1 MSEEGIAAG
10 APAPA
15 VRVDPITGLVDA
27 PPRKLDEPS
36 PRPWRLEGKCI
47 YTAHGDFIGEMEH
60 SDDARFVVDA
70 VNQHKHHGKAINEL
84 LAEYDRIEAERD
96 RLNEDIESWRSGYI
110 KARTE
115 RNAYLLERDR
125 LRDIVRKAL
134 PFIEGAIDGVST
146 ILGDAEMS
154 KAAGECGAPPKDVQ
168 EAFVA
173 DGRRVLREA
182 RAAIGEGG
190 RLSTEPFGRPA
201 NPGKRPFARVCDLP
215 AGEIFAA
222 LKQRKNIDATFT
234 TRLIVDCLLSPATDD
249 PGDVAQRNV
258 DDVKFFIRS
267 AVSLIRAHYDRH
279 ERSFHEVA
287 DRIAKRLDEIGMGD
301 LASFVRAQTGDE
313 PSWVPMDAAPTN
325 SAPTPAPPTLGSL
338 LAEARRLLERA
349 QNTTRDT
356 GVIAD
361 ISESLECLSGA
372 EDYAK
377 ATEGH
382 PASESTASPAP
393 SGEDSEK
400 PAPDRTP
407 PWPRCEREADEVEKR
422 AGFARFC
429 STCGTACRYAG
440 EEHLVICKHHQF
452 AIK

>member
-1 MSEEGIAAG
+1 MSDTPTHETPEHVIGELF
-10 APAPA
+10 A
-15 VRVDPITGLVDA
+15 VAKLKEDGYRAEITPSDIRSWAERFKEALFRDRDEIVDA
-27 PPRKLDEPS
+27 TLAKRGPLLNCEVYR
-36 PRPWRLEGKCI
+36 
-47 YTAHGDFIGEMEH
+47 T
-60 SDDARFVVDA
+60 DA
-70 VNQHKHHGKAINEL
+70 
-84 LAEYDRIEAERD
+84 
-96 RLNEDIESWRSGYI
+96 
-110 KARTE
+110 
-115 RNAYLLERDR
+115 
-125 LRDIVRKAL
+125 KAL
-134 PFIEGAIDGVST
+134 RAYRR
-146 ILGDAEMS
+146 L
-154 KAAGECGAPPKDVQ
+154 APMGPTYN
-168 EAFVA
+168 EWLF
-173 DGRRVLREA
+173 
-182 RAAIGEGG
+182 
-190 RLSTEPFGRPA
+190 RPS
-201 NPGKRPFARVCDLP
+201 NPSRRPFARVCDLP

-222 LKQRKNIDATFT
+222 LKQRRNIDATFT
-234 TRLIVDCLLSPATDD
+234 TRLIVNCLLSPASDD

-267 AVSLIRAHYDRH
+267 AVSLIRAHYDHH

-287 DRIAKRLDEIGMGD
+287 DRIAKRLEEIGMGD

-313 PSWVPMDAAPTN
+313 PSWVPMDAAPTS

-377 ATEGH
+377 ATEGQ

-393 SGEDSEK
+393 SGED
-400 PAPDRTP
+400 PAGAP